1 MGIRKFVFVKA
12 TRKHSLPKSLHYAI
26 RDVIFELGVFH
37 GQNGSKI
44 FVFINATIIDFIS
57 YVKKT
62 PPYGEKTFLKS
73 KKNILTS
80 FLGCCRRLN

>member
-44 FVFINATIIDFIS
+44 FVFINAAIFDFIT
-57 YVKKT
+57 YVKKKHHLM
-62 PPYGEKTFLKS
+62 G
-73 KKNILTS
+73 KKR
-80 FLGCCRRLN
+80 F